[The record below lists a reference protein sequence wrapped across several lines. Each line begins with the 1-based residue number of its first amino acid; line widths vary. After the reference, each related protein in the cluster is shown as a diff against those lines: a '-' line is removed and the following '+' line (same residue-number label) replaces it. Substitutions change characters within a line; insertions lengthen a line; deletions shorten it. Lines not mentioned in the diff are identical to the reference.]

1 MNSSE
6 VGVVG
11 SEAAARC
18 KFEYASLPSARRSM
32 RLVRPSCA
40 ANVRRYGTLAVTLV
54 VLVAATVRSAPA
66 VVPDPP
72 SISAKS
78 YILMDG
84 HTRTVLA
91 ERDSEEPLPPAS
103 LTKIM
108 TSFVAAAELAAGRIA
123 LDDQVPISV
132 KAWRTSGSKMFV
144 REGTEVAL
152 SDLLRGIVVVSGND
166 ASVAVAEYIAGAE
179 DAFADMMNTY
189 AKELGMTTTR
199 FVNSSGLPDDGHY
212 SSAKDMA
219 ILSAALI
226 ERFPEHYRMYSE
238 KSFQYG
244 EIERPQ
250 VNRNRLLWRDKS
262 ADGVKTGMTEAA
274 GFCLVAS
281 ALREGTRLIAAVM
294 GADNDEDRLRD
305 TQKLLAYGFRYF
317 ETHDLYTGG
326 EPLATPRVWYGTVE
340 EVAVG
345 IDEPIRLTV
354 PRGRYDD
361 LSAVLDIPDDIEA
374 PIAVGDSLGV
384 VRVTLDDE
392 ILAERSLLAQTAVAE
407 AGFFSRRGDDLDRFI
422 GGLFGDS
429 DDADEQA
436 ESTGSTEHNATESD
450 EHGATDSDAQ
460 RES

>member
-1 MNSSE
+1 MSSAANLRGYRT
-6 VGVVG
+6 V
-11 SEAAARC
+11 AAA
-18 KFEYASLPSARRSM
+18 
-32 RLVRPSCA
+32 V
-40 ANVRRYGTLAVTLV
+40 V
-54 VLVAATVRSAPA
+54 VLVAVAVRGAPDI
-66 VVPDPP
+66 VPDPP

-84 HTRTVLA
+84 QTRTILA

-144 REGTEVAL
+144 REGTEVSL

-179 DAFADMMNTY
+179 DAFADMMNLH
-189 AKELGMTTTR
+189 ADDLGMTTTR

-226 ERFPEHYRMYSE
+226 ERYPEHYSMYSE

-262 ADGVKTGMTEAA
+262 VDGVKTGMTEAA

-294 GADNDEDRLRD
+294 GAENDEDRLRD

-317 ETHDLYTGG
+317 ETHDLYGADET
-326 EPLATPRVWYGTVE
+326 LDTPRVWYGTAE

-345 IDEPIRLTV
+345 IDDPIRLTV
-354 PRGRYDD
+354 PRGRYED
-361 LSAVLDIPDDIEA
+361 LGAVLDIPDDIEA
-374 PIAVGDSLGV
+374 PVAVGDVLGV

-392 ILAERSLLAQTAVAE
+392 ILAERSLMAQTAVAE
-407 AGFFSRRGDDLDRFI
+407 AGFFSRRGDDFARFFD
-422 GGLFGDS
+422 GLFGDS
-429 DDADEQA
+429 DDAA
-436 ESTGSTEHNATESD
+436 ESSEND
-450 EHGATDSDAQ
+450 ATDSDAPPD
-460 RES
+460 S

>member
-1 MNSSE
+1 MSPME
-6 VGVVG
+6 VGLVG
-11 SEAAARC
+11 SGAAAHSEDRGALLSTTRPDRC
-18 KFEYASLPSARRSM
+18 WAAANARRHRM
-32 RLVRPSCA
+32 V
-40 ANVRRYGTLAVTLV
+40 AVALV
-54 VLVAATVRSAPA
+54 VLVGAVVQGAPNI
-66 VVPDPP
+66 VPDPP

-84 HTRTVLA
+84 QTRTILA

-108 TSFVAAAELAAGRIA
+108 TSYVAAAELAAGRIA

-144 REGTEVAL
+144 REGTEVSL

-166 ASVAVAEYIAGAE
+166 ASVAVAEYVAGAE
-179 DAFADMMNTY
+179 DAFADMMNLH
-189 AKELGMTTTR
+189 AKDLGMAGTR

-262 ADGVKTGMTEAA
+262 VDGVKTGMTEAA

-294 GADNDEDRLRD
+294 GAENDEDRLRD

-317 ETHDLYTGG
+317 ETHDLYDDG
-326 EPLATPRVWYGTVE
+326 EPLATPQVWYGTVD

-345 IDEPIRLTV
+345 IDEPIRITV

-361 LSAVLDIPDDIEA
+361 LNAVLDIPDDIEA
-374 PIAVGDSLGV
+374 PIAAGDSLGV
-384 VRVTLDDE
+384 LRVSLDDE
-392 ILAERSLLAQTAVAE
+392 ILAERSLLARTAVAE
-407 AGFFSRRGDDLDRFI
+407 AGFFARRGDDLERFF

-429 DDADEQA
+429 DEAKEPVPETLIDTDA
-436 ESTGSTEHNATESD
+436 AT
-450 EHGATDSDAQ
+450 HG
-460 RES
+460 EEP

>member
-1 MNSSE
+1 MSSTG
-6 VGVVG
+6 VGLVG
-11 SEAAARC
+11 PGAAAHSECEGTLLSTTRPDRC
-18 KFEYASLPSARRSM
+18 WA
-32 RLVRPSCA
+32 A
-40 ANVRRYGTLAVTLV
+40 ANARGHRMVATALV
-54 VLVAATVRSAPA
+54 VLIAAAVQGAPNI
-66 VVPDPP
+66 VPDPP

-78 YILMDG
+78 YLLMDG
-84 HTRTVLA
+84 QTRTILA

-108 TSFVAAAELAAGRIA
+108 TSYVAAAELAAGRIA

-144 REGTEVAL
+144 REGTEVSL

-179 DAFADMMNTY
+179 DAFADMMNLH
-189 AKELGMTTTR
+189 AKDLGMSGTR

-262 ADGVKTGMTEAA
+262 VDGVKTGMTEAA

-294 GADNDEDRLRD
+294 GAENDEDRLRD

-317 ETHDLYTGG
+317 ETHDLYSGD

-361 LSAVLDIPDDIEA
+361 LRAVLDIPDDVEA

-392 ILAERSLLAQTAVAE
+392 ILIERSLLAQMAVTE
-407 AGFFSRRGDDLDRFI
+407 AGFFSRRGDDLERFF

-429 DDADEQA
+429 DDA
-436 ESTGSTEHNATESD
+436 ESTGSAGDN
-450 EHGATDSDAQ
+450 ATDSDAPD
-460 RES
+460 S

>member
-1 MNSSE
+1 MSS
-6 VGVVG
+6 
-11 SEAAARC
+11 
-18 KFEYASLPSARRSM
+18 
-32 RLVRPSCA
+32 A
-40 ANVRRYGTLAVTLV
+40 ANLRGYRTVAVAAV
-54 VLVAATVRSAPA
+54 VLVAAAVRGAPDI
-66 VVPDPP
+66 VPDPP

-84 HTRTVLA
+84 QTRTVLA

-152 SDLLRGIVVVSGND
+152 DDLLRGIIVVSGND

-179 DAFADMMNTY
+179 DAFADMMNLH
-189 AKELGMTTTR
+189 AKDLGMTTTR

-226 ERFPEHYRMYSE
+226 ERYPEHYSMYSE
-238 KSFQYG
+238 RSFQYG

-250 VNRNRLLWRDKS
+250 VNRNRLLWRDNS
-262 ADGVKTGMTEAA
+262 VDGVKTGMTEAA

-294 GADNDEDRLRD
+294 GAENDADRLRD

-317 ETHDLYTGG
+317 ETHDLYSGDET
-326 EPLATPRVWYGTVE
+326 LATPRVWYGTAE

-345 IDEPIRLTV
+345 IDEPIRMTV

-361 LSAVLDIPDDIEA
+361 LSAVLDIPDEIEA
-374 PIAVGDSLGV
+374 PIAAGDVLGV

-392 ILAERSLLAQTAVAE
+392 VLAERSLLAQTAVTE
-407 AGFFSRRGDDLDRFI
+407 AGFFSRRGDDLSRFF

-429 DDADEQA
+429 DDAAESA
-436 ESTGSTEHNATESD
+436 ESTGND
-450 EHGATDSDAQ
+450 ATDSDAPP
-460 RES
+460 ES

>member
-1 MNSSE
+1 MSPSE
-6 VGVVG
+6 RPIAGSAG
-11 SEAAARC
+11 SEGRASAFRCAPPPVHLRRYRTVAAA
-18 KFEYASLPSARRSM
+18 
-32 RLVRPSCA
+32 V
-40 ANVRRYGTLAVTLV
+40 V
-54 VLVAATVRSAPA
+54 VLATVTVQGAPDI
-66 VVPDPP
+66 VPDPP

-84 HTRTVLA
+84 QTRTILA

-108 TSFVAAAELAAGRIA
+108 TSYVAAAELAAGRIA
-123 LDDQVPISV
+123 VDDQVPISV
-132 KAWRTSGSKMFV
+132 KAWRTRGSKMFV
-144 REGTEVAL
+144 REGTEVSLA
-152 SDLLRGIVVVSGND
+152 DLLRGIVIVSGND

-179 DAFADMMNTY
+179 DAFADMMNLY
-189 AKELGMTTTR
+189 AKDLGLAGTR

-212 SSAKDMA
+212 STAKDMA
-219 ILSAALI
+219 VLSAALI
-226 ERFPEHYRMYSE
+226 ERFPEHYRMYAE
-238 KSFQYG
+238 KSFQFG

-262 ADGVKTGMTEAA
+262 VDGVKTGMTEAA

-294 GADNDEDRLRD
+294 GAENDEDRLRD

-317 ETHDLYTGG
+317 ETHDLYSGG

-340 EVAVG
+340 EVTVG
-345 IDEPIRLTV
+345 IDERVHITV

-361 LSAVLDIPDDIEA
+361 LNAVLDIPDDIEA

-384 VRVTLDDE
+384 LRVTLDDE
-392 ILAERSLLAQTAVAE
+392 ILAERNLLAQTAVAE
-407 AGFFSRRGDDLDRFI
+407 AGFFSRRGDDLERLF

-429 DDADEQA
+429 GDPDELG
-436 ESTGSTEHNATESD
+436 ESTEAAEHNAP
-450 EHGATDSDAQ
+450 DSDAPPD
-460 RES
+460 S

>member
-1 MNSSE
+1 MSPSE
-6 VGVVG
+6 GSIAGSAG
-11 SEAAARC
+11 SEGRTFAFRC
-18 KFEYASLPSARRSM
+18 PPPAH
-32 RLVRPSCA
+32 
-40 ANVRRYGTLAVTLV
+40 VRRYRTVATALV
-54 VLVAATVRSAPA
+54 VLATVTAQGAPDI
-66 VVPDPP
+66 VPDPP

-84 HTRTVLA
+84 QTRTILA

-108 TSFVAAAELAAGRIA
+108 TSYVAAAELASGRIA

-144 REGTEVAL
+144 REGTEVSL
-152 SDLLRGIVVVSGND
+152 SDLLRGIVIVSGND

-179 DAFADMMNTY
+179 DAFADMMNLH
-189 AKELGMTTTR
+189 AKDLGLTGTR

-212 SSAKDMA
+212 STAKDMA
-219 ILSAALI
+219 VLSAALI

-294 GADNDEDRLRD
+294 GAENDEDRLRD
-305 TQKLLAYGFRYF
+305 VQKLLAYGFRYF
-317 ETHDLYTGG
+317 ETHDLYSGG

-361 LSAVLDIPDDIEA
+361 LSAVLDIPDDVEA

-384 VRVTLDDE
+384 LRVTLDEE

-407 AGFFSRRGDDLDRFI
+407 AGFFSRRGDDLERFF

-429 DDADEQA
+429 DDADDPASA
-436 ESTGSTEHNATESD
+436 EPAENEAKG
-450 EHGATDSDAQ
+450 SDALPD
-460 RES
+460 S

>member
-1 MNSSE
+1 MSSAE

-11 SEAAARC
+11 SEAAVRCRLPARVRPGPRAR
-18 KFEYASLPSARRSM
+18 ASGKCESALLPTARRSTQPS
-32 RLVRPSCA
+32 RPWRT
-40 ANVRRYGTLAVTLV
+40 ANVRRFRTVAVALAVLV
-54 VLVAATVRSAPA
+54 SAAVRSAPA
-66 VVPDPP
+66 IVPDPP

-84 HTRTVLA
+84 QTRTILA

-108 TSFVAAAELAAGRIA
+108 TSYVAAAELAAGRIA

-144 REGTEVAL
+144 REGTEVSL

-179 DAFADMMNTY
+179 DAFADMMNLH
-189 AKELGMTTTR
+189 AKDLGMSGSR

-238 KSFQYG
+238 RSFQYG

-250 VNRNRLLWRDKS
+250 INRNRLLWRDKS
-262 ADGVKTGMTEAA
+262 VDGVKTGMTEAA

-294 GADNDEDRLRD
+294 GAENDEDRLRD

-317 ETHDLYTGG
+317 ETHDLYRGG

-361 LSAVLDIPDDIEA
+361 LSAVLDLPDDIEA
-374 PIAVGDSLGV
+374 PIDVGDSLGV

-407 AGFFSRRGDDLDRFI
+407 AGFFARRGDDLERFF

-429 DDADEQA
+429 DDAKPVQTDA
-436 ESTGSTEHNATESD
+436 STNGEEP
-450 EHGATDSDAQ
+450 
-460 RES
+460 

>member
-1 MNSSE
+1 MSSAANLRGYRT
-6 VGVVG
+6 V
-11 SEAAARC
+11 AAA
-18 KFEYASLPSARRSM
+18 
-32 RLVRPSCA
+32 V
-40 ANVRRYGTLAVTLV
+40 V
-54 VLVAATVRSAPA
+54 VLVAAAIRGAPA
-66 VVPDPP
+66 IVPDPP

-91 ERDSEEPLPPAS
+91 ERDSDEPLPPAS

-108 TSFVAAAELAAGRIA
+108 TSYVAAAELGAGRIA

-132 KAWRTSGSKMFV
+132 KAWRTQGSKMFV
-144 REGTEVAL
+144 REGTEVSL
-152 SDLLRGIVVVSGND
+152 GDLLRGIIVVSGND

-179 DAFADMMNTY
+179 DAFADMMNLH
-189 AKELGMTTTR
+189 AKDLGMTTTR
-199 FVNSSGLPDDGHY
+199 FVNASGLPDDGHY

-226 ERFPEHYRMYSE
+226 ERYPQHYAMYSE

-262 ADGVKTGMTEAA
+262 VDGVKTGMTEAA
-274 GFCLVAS
+274 GYCLVAS

-294 GADNDEDRLRD
+294 GAENDEDRLRD

-317 ETHDLYTGG
+317 ETHDLYNADET
-326 EPLATPRVWYGTVE
+326 LDTPRVWYGTAE
-340 EVAVG
+340 EVALG
-345 IDEPIRLTV
+345 IDDPIRLTV
-354 PRGRYDD
+354 PRGRYED

-374 PIAVGDSLGV
+374 PIAVGDVLGV

-392 ILAERSLLAQTAVAE
+392 ILVERSLLAQTAVAE
-407 AGFFSRRGDDLDRFI
+407 AGFFSRRGDDFERFFD
-422 GGLFGDS
+422 GLFGDS
-429 DDADEQA
+429 DDSA
-436 ESTGSTEHNATESD
+436 ESVESAEPTESD
-450 EHGATDSDAQ
+450 AMDSDAPPD
-460 RES
+460 S

>member
-1 MNSSE
+1 MSSSE

-11 SEAAARC
+11 SERVEAHGE
-18 KFEYASLPSARRSM
+18 FEHRSPPLARRS
-32 RLVRPSCA
+32 RRRVRPKGTANARASGTFA
-40 ANVRRYGTLAVTLV
+40 AALV

-66 VVPDPP
+66 IVPDPP

-91 ERDSEEPLPPAS
+91 ERDSGEPLPPAS

-108 TSFVAAAELAAGRIA
+108 TSFVAAAELAAGRVA

-132 KAWRTSGSKMFV
+132 KAWRTRGSKMFV

-179 DAFADMMNTY
+179 DAFADMMNRY
-189 AKELGMTTTR
+189 AKDLGMTNTR

-219 ILSAALI
+219 ILSASLI
-226 ERFPEHYRMYSE
+226 ERFPEHYLMYSE

-262 ADGVKTGMTEAA
+262 VDGVKTGMTEAA

-305 TQKLLAYGFRYF
+305 TQKLLVYGFRYF
-317 ETHDLYTGG
+317 ETHDLYRGG

-345 IDEPIRLTV
+345 IEEPIRLTV

-384 VRVTLDDE
+384 VRVTLDDD

-407 AGFFSRRGDDLDRFI
+407 AGFFARRGDDLARFF

-429 DDADEQA
+429 DDAKTPVPDAPIETDA
-436 ESTGSTEHNATESD
+436 PT
-450 EHGATDSDAQ
+450 HG
-460 RES
+460 EEP

>member
-1 MNSSE
+1 MSS
-6 VGVVG
+6 
-11 SEAAARC
+11 
-18 KFEYASLPSARRSM
+18 
-32 RLVRPSCA
+32 A
-40 ANVRRYGTLAVTLV
+40 ANLRGYRTVAVAVV
-54 VLVAATVRSAPA
+54 VLVAATVRGAPDI
-66 VVPDPP
+66 VPDPP

-84 HTRTVLA
+84 HTRTILA
-91 ERDSEEPLPPAS
+91 ERDSDEPLPPAS

-108 TSFVAAAELAAGRIA
+108 TSYVAAAELAAGRIA

-132 KAWRTSGSKMFV
+132 KAWRTQGSKMFV
-144 REGTEVAL
+144 REGTEVSL

-179 DAFADMMNTY
+179 DAFADMMNLH
-189 AKELGMTTTR
+189 AEDLEMTMTR

-226 ERFPEHYRMYSE
+226 ERYPEHYLMYSE

-250 VNRNRLLWRDKS
+250 VNRNRLLWRDQS
-262 ADGVKTGMTEAA
+262 VDGVKTGMTEAA
-274 GFCLVAS
+274 GYCLVAS
-281 ALREGTRLIAAVM
+281 ALREGTRLVAAVM
-294 GADNDEDRLRD
+294 GAENDEDRLRD

-317 ETHDLYTGG
+317 ETHDLYNADET
-326 EPLATPRVWYGTVE
+326 LDTPRVWYGTAE

-345 IDEPIRLTV
+345 IDDPIRLTV
-354 PRGRYDD
+354 PRGRYED

-374 PIAVGDSLGV
+374 PIAVGDVLGV

-392 ILAERSLLAQTAVAE
+392 ILAERSLMAQTAVAE
-407 AGFFSRRGDDLDRFI
+407 AGFFSRRGDDFARFFD
-422 GGLFGDS
+422 GLFGDS
-429 DDADEQA
+429 DDAA
-436 ESTGSTEHNATESD
+436 ESGED
-450 EHGATDSDAQ
+450 DATDSDAPPD
-460 RES
+460 S

>member
-1 MNSSE
+1 MSSSE

-11 SEAAARC
+11 PEAAARRNRRAR
-18 KFEYASLPSARRSM
+18 KHSEFEAAAYLPPACRST
-32 RLVRPSCA
+32 RTDRSWGT
-40 ANVRRYGTLAVTLV
+40 ANVCTYRTVAAALV

-66 VVPDPP
+66 IVPDPP

-78 YILMDG
+78 YFLMDG

-91 ERDSEEPLPPAS
+91 ERDSDEPLPPAS

-108 TSFVAAAELAAGRIA
+108 TSYVAAAELAAGRIA

-132 KAWRTSGSKMFV
+132 KAWRTQGSKMFV
-144 REGTEVAL
+144 REGTEVSL
-152 SDLLRGIVVVSGND
+152 SDLLRGIIVVSGND

-179 DAFADMMNTY
+179 DAFADMMNLH
-189 AKELGMTTTR
+189 AKDLGMTMTR

-226 ERFPEHYRMYSE
+226 ERYPEHYLMYSE

-262 ADGVKTGMTEAA
+262 VDGVKTGMTEAA
-274 GFCLVAS
+274 GYCLVAA
-281 ALREGTRLIAAVM
+281 ALRDGTRLIAAVM
-294 GADNDEDRLRD
+294 GAENDEDRLRD

-317 ETHDLYTGG
+317 ETHDLYSGG
-326 EPLATPRVWYGTVE
+326 EPLDTPRVWYGTVE

-354 PRGRYDD
+354 PRGRYND
-361 LSAVLDIPDDIEA
+361 LSAVLDIPDDLEA
-374 PIAVGDSLGV
+374 PIALGDVLGV

-392 ILAERSLLAQTAVAE
+392 ILAERSLTAQTAVAE
-407 AGFFSRRGDDLDRFI
+407 AGFFSRRGDDFERFFD
-422 GGLFGDS
+422 GLFGDS
-429 DDADEQA
+429 DDAA
-436 ESTGSTEHNATESD
+436 ESTDSE
-450 EHGATDSDAQ
+450 TDSDGPTDP
-460 RES
+460 

>member
-1 MNSSE
+1 MSPSE
-6 VGVVG
+6 
-11 SEAAARC
+11 
-18 KFEYASLPSARRSM
+18 M
-32 RLVRPSCA
+32 RTERPWGA
-40 ANVRRYGTLAVTLV
+40 ANVRRYRTVAAAVV
-54 VLVAATVRSAPA
+54 VLASVTVRGAPDI
-66 VVPDPP
+66 VPDPP

-84 HTRTVLA
+84 QTRTILA

-108 TSFVAAAELAAGRIA
+108 TSFVAAAEVAAGRIA

-144 REGTEVAL
+144 REGTEVSL

-179 DAFADMMNTY
+179 DAFADMMNEH
-189 AKELGMTTTR
+189 AKDLGMTGTR
-199 FVNSSGLPDDGHY
+199 FANSSGLPDDGHY

-262 ADGVKTGMTEAA
+262 VDGVKTGMTEAA

-294 GADNDEDRLRD
+294 GAENDEDRLRD

-317 ETHDLYTGG
+317 ETHDLYSGG
-326 EPLATPRVWYGTVE
+326 EPLATLRVWYGTAE
-340 EVAVG
+340 EVTLG

-354 PRGRYDD
+354 PRGRYED
-361 LSAVLDIPDDIEA
+361 LGAALDIPDEIEA
-374 PIAVGDSLGV
+374 PITVGDRVGV
-384 VRVTLDDE
+384 LRVTLDDE

-407 AGFFSRRGDDLDRFI
+407 AGFFSRRGDDLERFF

-429 DDADEQA
+429 DDSDVSAVADQ
-436 ESTGSTEHNATESD
+436 
-450 EHGATDSDAQ
+450 
-460 RES
+460 

>member
-1 MNSSE
+1 MSSTE
-6 VGVVG
+6 VG
-11 SEAAARC
+11 
-18 KFEYASLPSARRSM
+18 
-32 RLVRPSCA
+32 LVRPGA
-40 ANVRRYGTLAVTLV
+40 AAHGESKVALLPTTRPYPCWGVTNARSHR
-54 VLVAATVRSAPA
+54 LVAVAMVVVVAAVVQGAPNI
-66 VVPDPP
+66 VPDPP

-84 HTRTVLA
+84 QTRTILA

-144 REGTEVAL
+144 REGTEVSL
-152 SDLLRGIVVVSGND
+152 SDLLRGIIVVSGND

-179 DAFADMMNTY
+179 DAFADMMNLH
-189 AKELGMTTTR
+189 AKELGMTGTR
-199 FVNSSGLPDDGHY
+199 FVNASGLPDDGHY

-219 ILSAALI
+219 ILSAALV

-238 KSFQYG
+238 KSFQFG

-262 ADGVKTGMTEAA
+262 VDGVKTGMTEAA

-317 ETHDLYTGG
+317 ETHELYGAG

-340 EVAVG
+340 EVTVG

-361 LSAVLDIPDDIEA
+361 LSAVLDIPDEIEA

-392 ILAERSLLAQTAVAE
+392 ILAERSLLAQAAVAE
-407 AGFFSRRGDDLDRFI
+407 DGFFSRRADDFERFF

-429 DDADEQA
+429 DDAKAPVSEAPIETDA
-436 ESTGSTEHNATESD
+436 AT
-450 EHGATDSDAQ
+450 HG
-460 RES
+460 EEP

>member
-1 MNSSE
+1 MSSAANLRGYRT
-6 VGVVG
+6 V
-11 SEAAARC
+11 AAA
-18 KFEYASLPSARRSM
+18 
-32 RLVRPSCA
+32 V
-40 ANVRRYGTLAVTLV
+40 V
-54 VLVAATVRSAPA
+54 VLVAVAVRGAPDI
-66 VVPDPP
+66 VPDPP

-84 HTRTVLA
+84 QTRTILA

-144 REGTEVAL
+144 REGTEVSL

-179 DAFADMMNTY
+179 DAFADMMNLH
-189 AKELGMTTTR
+189 ADDLGMTTTR

-226 ERFPEHYRMYSE
+226 ERYPEHYSMYSE

-262 ADGVKTGMTEAA
+262 VDGVKTGMTEAA

-294 GADNDEDRLRD
+294 GAENDEDRLRD

-317 ETHDLYTGG
+317 ETHDLYSADET
-326 EPLATPRVWYGTVE
+326 LDTPRVWYGTAE

-345 IDEPIRLTV
+345 IDDPIRLTV
-354 PRGRYDD
+354 PRGRYED

-374 PIAVGDSLGV
+374 PIAEGDVLGV

-392 ILAERSLLAQTAVAE
+392 ILAERSLMAQTAVAE
-407 AGFFSRRGDDLDRFI
+407 AGFFSRRGDDFARFFD
-422 GGLFGDS
+422 GLFGDS
-429 DDADEQA
+429 DDAA
-436 ESTGSTEHNATESD
+436 ESSEND
-450 EHGATDSDAQ
+450 ATDSDAPTDP
-460 RES
+460 

>member
-1 MNSSE
+1 MSSSE

-11 SEAAARC
+11 PEAEARR
-18 KFEYASLPSARRSM
+18 KWRVGAPSGFGASLSTARGST
-32 RLVRPSCA
+32 RPGRPWVTTD
-40 ANVRRYGTLAVTLV
+40 VRRYRTVAAALV
-54 VLVAATVRSAPA
+54 VLVAAAVRGAPA
-66 VVPDPP
+66 IVPDPP

-91 ERDSEEPLPPAS
+91 ERNSDEPLPPAS

-132 KAWRTSGSKMFV
+132 KAWRTRGSKMFV
-144 REGTEVAL
+144 REGTEVSL
-152 SDLLRGIVVVSGND
+152 SDLLRGIIIVSGND

-179 DAFADMMNTY
+179 DAFADMMNRY
-189 AKELGMTTTR
+189 AKDLGMTMTR

-226 ERFPEHYRMYSE
+226 ERYPDHYLMYSE
-238 KSFQYG
+238 RSFQYG

-250 VNRNRLLWRDKS
+250 LNRNRLLWRDKS
-262 ADGVKTGMTEAA
+262 VDGVKTGMTGAA

-294 GADNDEDRLRD
+294 GAENDEDRLRD

-317 ETHDLYTGG
+317 ETHDLYGGG

-361 LSAVLDIPDDIEA
+361 LSVVLDIPDDIEA
-374 PIAVGDSLGV
+374 PVAAGDSVGV

-407 AGFFSRRGDDLDRFI
+407 AGFFSRRGDDFERFI
-422 GGLFGDS
+422 GGLFGDP
-429 DDADEQA
+429 DDADGSS
-436 ESTGSTEHNATESD
+436 ESTESK
-450 EHGATDSDAQ
+450 ATDPDVPTDP
-460 RES
+460 

>member
-1 MNSSE
+1 MSSAASLRGYRT
-6 VGVVG
+6 V
-11 SEAAARC
+11 AAA
-18 KFEYASLPSARRSM
+18 
-32 RLVRPSCA
+32 V
-40 ANVRRYGTLAVTLV
+40 V
-54 VLVAATVRSAPA
+54 VLVAVAVRGAPDI
-66 VVPDPP
+66 VPDPP

-84 HTRTVLA
+84 QTRTILA

-144 REGTEVAL
+144 REGTEVSL

-179 DAFADMMNTY
+179 DAFADMMNLH
-189 AKELGMTTTR
+189 ADDLGMTTTR

-226 ERFPEHYRMYSE
+226 ERYPEHYSMYSE

-262 ADGVKTGMTEAA
+262 VDGVKTGMTEAA

-294 GADNDEDRLRD
+294 GAENDEDRLRD

-317 ETHDLYTGG
+317 ETHDLYGADET
-326 EPLATPRVWYGTVE
+326 LDTPRVWYGTAE

-345 IDEPIRLTV
+345 IDDPIRLTV
-354 PRGRYDD
+354 PRGRYED

-374 PIAVGDSLGV
+374 PIAVGDVLGV

-392 ILAERSLLAQTAVAE
+392 ILAERSLMAQTAVAE
-407 AGFFSRRGDDLDRFI
+407 AGFFSRRGDDFARFFD
-422 GGLFGDS
+422 GLFGDS
-429 DDADEQA
+429 DDAA
-436 ESTGSTEHNATESD
+436 ESSENE
-450 EHGATDSDAQ
+450 TDSDAPTDP
-460 RES
+460 

>member
-1 MNSSE
+1 MSSSAHLR
-6 VGVVG
+6 VYRT
-11 SEAAARC
+11 AAA
-18 KFEYASLPSARRSM
+18 
-32 RLVRPSCA
+32 
-40 ANVRRYGTLAVTLV
+40 AVV
-54 VLVAATVRSAPA
+54 VLVAAAVRGAPDI
-66 VVPDPP
+66 VPDPP

-91 ERDSEEPLPPAS
+91 ERDSDEPLAPAS

-108 TSFVAAAELAAGRIA
+108 TSYVAAAELAAGLIG

-132 KAWRTSGSKMFV
+132 KAWRTQGSKMFV
-144 REGTEVAL
+144 REGTEVSL
-152 SDLLRGIVVVSGND
+152 SDLLRGIIVVSGND

-179 DAFADMMNTY
+179 DAFADMMNLH
-189 AKELGMTTTR
+189 AKDLGMTTTR

-226 ERFPEHYRMYSE
+226 ERYPEHYLMYSE

-262 ADGVKTGMTEAA
+262 VDGVKTGMTEAA
-274 GFCLVAS
+274 GYCLVAS
-281 ALREGTRLIAAVM
+281 ALREGTRLVAAVM
-294 GADNDEDRLRD
+294 GAENDEDRLRD

-317 ETHDLYTGG
+317 ETHDLYSDDET
-326 EPLATPRVWYGTVE
+326 LASPRVWYGTVE
-340 EVAVG
+340 EVPVG
-345 IDEPIRLTV
+345 IDEAIRLTI

-374 PIAVGDSLGV
+374 PIAVGDALGV

-392 ILAERSLLAQTAVAE
+392 VLAERSLLAQTAVAE
-407 AGFFSRRGDDLDRFI
+407 AGFFSRRGDDFERFFD
-422 GGLFGDS
+422 GLFGDS
-429 DDADEQA
+429 DDAL
-436 ESTGSTEHNATESD
+436 ESGEND
-450 EHGATDSDAQ
+450 ATDSDAPPD
-460 RES
+460 S